1 MNKESGF
8 YFCED
13 TLKIIENTT
22 MKFEHYINLVYKTE
36 AGFERID
43 SNSERSFAVDK
54 MLLNSILCYREI
66 ICEGRSQ
73 LIWQISLLSYFKQL
87 PQPSQPS
94 AATTLISQQPSI

>member
-36 AGFERID
+36 AGFERSD

-54 MLLNSILCYREI
+54 MLLNSIYKM
-66 ICEGRSQ
+66 
-73 LIWQISLLSYFKQL
+73 LLNCKML
-87 PQPSQPS
+87 HM
-94 AATTLISQQPSI
+94 